1 MSAHNIAPDFGFG
14 PKSPEERQEDWREML
29 ALIPVRPKNK
39 DEDIRAV
46 AQALKTNGA
55 DFESLFVEFA
65 KKHGIRSHR
74 AKWIWNKEKPE
85 SDAFEELLEQY
96 EAAKKQK
103 QRFSPLSAAII
114 EAMPP
119 QPWRVKDVLP
129 AFGLAAFY
137 GASTAGKSFAALEM
151 AAAIA
156 EGMPFFGHAT
166 KPAPV
171 LIVGL
176 EGESGYRGR
185 VLAWQRHHG
194 RAMPDNVAFLLQ
206 PFRLTDPQDV
216 ADLAAICP
224 PGCVVFIDTLNRAAP
239 GMDENSS
246 RDMGAVIEGAKTL
259 QRLIGGLVV
268 LVAHTGKDTAKG
280 LRGHSSLFAAL
291 DAAVLVSREG
301 DARSWKVDKAKDG
314 RDGDVHYFRLH
325 VVEIETDEDGDVVT
339 SCVVVPDSVMP
350 TRAEK
355 PLTANQK
362 MALESFRAAAG
373 TFGGLDEQGNFNG
386 LHLSQWRPVF
396 YRMSPAD
403 SDAAKKK
410 AFERARKDLIE
421 LQRIEVENNV
431 YRLAGDTA
439 PIEEKCIAEVLKA
452 ARDKATGQRQ
462 TGDMS
467 RVASLPLGDDSDTL
481 PLGSVA
487 CPADAIADF
496 SNANSRPMWAPNF
509 KR

>member
-1 MSAHNIAPDFGFG
+1 MTEVI
-14 PKSPEERQEDWREML
+14 ERQVT
-29 ALIPVRPKNK
+29 ALSK
-39 DEDIRAV
+39 
-46 AQALKTNGA
+46 
-55 DFESLFVEFA
+55 
-65 KKHGIRSHR
+65 
-74 AKWIWNKEKPE
+74 
-85 SDAFEELLEQY
+85 
-96 EAAKKQK
+96 K
-103 QRFSPLSAAII
+103 QRFSPLPVEAL

-119 QPWRVKDVLP
+119 QQWRIKGVFP
-129 AFGLAAFY
+129 IEGLAVVY
-137 GASTAGKSFAALEM
+137 GASTAGKSFLSLEM
-151 AAAIA
+151 AASI
-156 EGMPFFGHAT
+156 GDGLPFFEHAT
-166 KPAPV
+166 KPAAV
-171 LIVGL
+171 LYVGL
-176 EGESGYRGR
+176 EGEGGYRGR
-185 VLAWQRHHG
+185 VVAWQRHHG
-194 RAMPDNVAFLLQ
+194 RAIPDSVRFLLQ

-216 ADLAAICP
+216 ADLAAVCP

-268 LVAHTGKDTAKG
+268 LVAHTGKDSAKG